1 MDVIHQE
8 PPKLAQRAEPQ
19 ASPAG
24 NVPSSELTGA
34 LRPRRRPMLWLGLV
48 AVLGGGAYYYMNHLE
63 KAAPATAPTA
73 AALPSGEFR
82 LNENEIRS
90 LRIEPVTS
98 RDFRPERMAE
108 GRIAYNDD
116 RSTPMLSPYTGRVMR
131 AFARVGDR
139 VEAGA
144 PLYEIETPDVTGAAN
159 ELLGALDNV
168 QKATVALAQARREDA
183 REVSLF
189 SARAASHRDVEQ
201 ARAAAAAAESDLR
214 SANAM
219 AEANRDRLRVLGR
232 TPAQITEIE
241 RTRQVSGVIA
251 VTAPMAGTITQRRVG
266 PGQWLTAGQGDP
278 VFTIA
283 DLSTMW
289 LIANVREMDVPMI
302 RVGQPVDVTLNALPD
317 RHFDAR
323 IVRTAAGLDPS
334 TRRLMVM
341 AEIQDPSHE
350 LRPEMFATFHIE
362 VGETT
367 RGPAVPMS
375 AVIFRGNDANVWV
388 ALEDRR
394 FVMRRVT
401 PGIRSGD
408 MIEARA
414 GLADGDRVVTGG
426 ALFIDRASRID

>member
-1 MDVIHQE
+1 MNVIHQE
-8 PPKLAQRAEPQ
+8 PAKLDHRAGPQ
-19 ASPAG
+19 GPAAS
-24 NVPSSELTGA
+24 SSELTAA
-34 LRPRRRPMLWLGLV
+34 LRPRRRLLPWLGLV
-48 AVLGGGAYYYMNHLE
+48 LVLGGGAYYYLNHVE
-63 KAAPATAPTA
+63 RPAPAAASTQ
-73 AALPSGEFR
+73 AALSEGEFR
-82 LNENEIRS
+82 LSEKEMRA
-90 LRIEPVTS
+90 LRIEPVAS
-98 RDFRPERMAE
+98 RDFRPERMAD

-159 ELLGALDNV
+159 DLLGALDNV

-183 REVSLF
+183 RQASLF
-189 SARAASHRDVEQ
+189 SARAASQRDVEQ
-201 ARAAAAAAESDLR
+201 ARAASAAAESDLR
-214 SANAM
+214 SAHAQ

-232 TPAQITEIE
+232 TPDQIAEIE
-241 RTRQVSGVIA
+241 RTRQVSGLIT
-251 VTAPMAGTITQRRVG
+251 VTAPMAGTITQRRAG
-266 PGQWLTAGQGDP
+266 PGQWLTAGQGEP
-278 VFTIA
+278 VFTLA

-302 RVGQPVDVTLNALPD
+302 RVGQPVDVRVNALPD

-323 IVRTAAGLDPS
+323 IVRTAAGLDPA

-341 AEIQDPSHE
+341 AEIQDPGGE
-350 LRPEMFATFHIE
+350 LRPEMFATFRIE
-362 VGETT
+362 VGETS
-367 RGPAVPMS
+367 RAPAVPAS
-375 AVIFRGNDANVWV
+375 AVIFRGDEANVWV
-388 ALEDRR
+388 SLPEGR
-394 FVMRRVT
+394 FAMRRIT
-401 PGIRSGD
+401 PGLRSES